1 MTTARETAV
10 AALVAA
16 IDGGTTATVLRDAS
30 RPETLP
36 GAGLVVV
43 REGVAEQTDVVLS
56 PLTYHW
62 RQAVTAEC
70 YVTGAAQSTRIA
82 ALETLLGAIG
92 TALDAD
98 RRLGGAVDFIEIP
111 EPPQITE
118 DADAG
123 TVTIRQ
129 AIVPLYLYYHAASAL
144 A

>member
-62 RQAVTAEC
+62 RQAVTANATSPEPRNRRASLRSKHC
-70 YVTGAAQSTRIA
+70 SVRSARRLMPTGALAGRWTSSKSQSRHRSPRTP
-82 ALETLLGAIG
+82 T
-92 TALDAD
+92 
-98 RRLGGAVDFIEIP
+98 P
-111 EPPQITE
+111 EPP
-118 DADAG
+118 
-123 TVTIRQ
+123 
-129 AIVPLYLYYHAASAL
+129 
-144 A
+144 